1 MTASMNTYNTRN
13 ANNIPLLKVKD
24 NFFENSFFFLLQLS
38 NGTRPKKNSTS
49 SRKVYVHVSFLNIMG
64 NSDRSIL
71 RKNDFYGDNYLNNIN
86 NSFIWNPTR
95 DSLIA
100 TERSDV
106 PLF

>member
-13 ANNIPLLKVKD
+13 PNNISLLKVKD
-24 NFFENSFFFLLQLS
+24 NFFENSFFCLLQLS
-38 NGTRPKKNSTS
+38 NGTGPKKNSIS
-49 SRKVYVHVSFLNIMG
+49 SRKVYVHASFLNIMG
-64 NSDRSIL
+64 NCRRSIL
-71 RKNDFYGDNYLNNIN
+71 RKNDFSGDNHLNNIN

-95 DSLIA
+95 DSLIV

>member
-13 ANNIPLLKVKD
+13 ANNISLLKVKD
-24 NFFENSFFFLLQLS
+24 NFFENYFFCLLQLS
-38 NGTRPKKNSTS
+38 NGTGPKKNSIS
-49 SRKVYVHVSFLNIMG
+49 SRKVYVHASFLNIMG
-64 NSDRSIL
+64 NCRRSIL
-71 RKNDFYGDNYLNNIN
+71 RKNDFYGDNHLNNIN

-95 DSLIA
+95 DSLIV